1 MASDNLTLVDYIAVL
16 RRRLPLLGLTLTA
29 CLSLS
34 VLVAFGVPAVYQSTS
49 TILVEQQELPAD
61 VVPST
66 ITGDAQERMEVIRQR
81 MMSTSKLGQLIEE
94 HQLYPELD
102 AVDAG
107 GMIAKVLAF
116 QQAVLVAPISTEAV
130 NPRSGRPS
138 EVTIAFTVTYEHES
152 PEVAYEVAKDLTDL
166 FINENRRVRDEQAAQ
181 AVAFL
186 EARAA
191 AAQEEITA
199 VESKIAEFKANNPGV
214 LDDEANLV
222 AVEQTERR
230 LSDTRVELL
239 RQQQRL
245 SFLRSERTRL
255 VEEAGGAVDR
265 LAELQAEYARVSGL
279 YSADHPDVIRL
290 RKELATLTGGGT
302 AQAFAA
308 ETELEIVQRDLAAAR
323 QRYSAD
329 HPDVLRLE
337 RRLKALESASKASKS
352 VSVVTS
358 PAVRQIDSDIRETSA
373 TLAAL
378 QQTQAG
384 LEAER
389 GAAQLRL
396 RAAPEVQREFAN
408 MQRSLESALA
418 RSGEIQSKL
427 GNAKLAASLETQQM
441 AQRFSL
447 LVEPRVPKSPTR
459 PNRAAL
465 LLLGILLSAGVTA
478 GVLAMTEMM
487 DPSVRGSRDVM
498 MALGLPPLASIPMVP
513 TDADRERT
521 RKHQLRYAMS
531 VLAMVAVTGLGLGLL
546 A

>member
-1 MASDNLTLVDYIAVL
+1 MASDNLTILDYIALL
-16 RRRLPLLGLTLTA
+16 RRRLPVLGLTLTA
-29 CLSLS
+29 CLLLS
-34 VLVAFGVPAVYQSTS
+34 VLVAFGVPPVYQSAA
-49 TILVEQQELPAD
+49 TILVEQQELPVD
-61 VVPST
+61 VVQST
-66 ITGDAQERMEVIRQR
+66 ISGDAEERMEVVRQR
-81 MMSTSKLGQLIEE
+81 VMSTGKLGQLIEK
-94 HQLYPELD
+94 HQLYPELGD
-102 AVDAG
+102 D
-107 GMIAKVLAF
+107 GMIAKVLAL
-116 QQAVLVAPISTEAV
+116 QQAVVVAPIIAEVV
-130 NPRSGRPS
+130 NPRTGRPS
-138 EVTIAFTVTYEHES
+138 ETAIAFTVTYEHES

-166 FINENRRVRDEQAAQ
+166 FINENRRDRDEQAAQ

-186 EARAA
+186 EAQAA
-191 AAQEEITA
+191 AAQDEIA
-199 VESKIAEFKANNPGV
+199 AIESQISEFKAKNPGL

-222 AVEQTERR
+222 AVDQTERR
-230 LSDTRVELL
+230 LSDTRAELL

-265 LAELQAEYARVSGL
+265 LAVLQAEYARVSGL

-302 AQAFAA
+302 AAAFAA
-308 ETELEIVQRDLAAAR
+308 ETDLEIVQRDLAAAR

-337 RRLKALESASKASKS
+337 RRLKALESSSKASKS
-352 VSVVTS
+352 VGVVTS

-378 QQTQAG
+378 QQTLAG

-389 GAAQLRL
+389 GVAETRL
-396 RAAPEVQREFAN
+396 RGAPEVQREFGN
-408 MQRSLESALA
+408 MQRRLESALA

-427 GNAKLAASLETQQM
+427 GNAKLAASLEAQQM
-441 AQRFSL
+441 AERFSL
-447 LVEPRVPKSPTR
+447 IVEPRVPTSPTR
-459 PNRAAL
+459 PNRPAL
-465 LLLGILLSAGVTA
+465 LLLGILLSAGVTG
-478 GVLAMTEMM
+478 GVLAVTEMM

-498 MALGLPPLASIPMVP
+498 LALGLPPLASIPMVP

-521 RKHQLRYAMS
+521 RKRQLRYAMS